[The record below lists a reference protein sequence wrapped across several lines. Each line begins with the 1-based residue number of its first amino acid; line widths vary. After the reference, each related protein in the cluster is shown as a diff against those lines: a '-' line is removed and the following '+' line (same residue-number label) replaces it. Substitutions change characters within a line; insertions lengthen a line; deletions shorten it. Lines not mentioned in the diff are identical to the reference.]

1 MSIFIPN
8 WDSDG
13 VTFETFRAAP
23 RPFGNAV
30 SYVNSAFLARTA
42 SGENLMEDICLPFG
56 AYGIDHAIRASK
68 VEAFLKD
75 KPVSSFVILKAVQ
88 LLKETVSPSEGTTHP
103 EYRISLAV
111 SFLFTFL
118 SSLTKSMNEPAKVNV
133 INGSYTNGTRDTS
146 SGYSLKEHLKV
157 DRNYVPIHSRQEMV
171 FDDEYRPVGK
181 PIKKVG
187 AELQAFGIFFSSMYN
202 VAGFFKIIYF

>member
-42 SGENLMEDICLPFG
+42 SGENLMEDICLAFG

-157 DRNYVPIHSRQEMV
+157 DRNICQYTQDKKWFSMMNTDQSASRSRKSGQSSKLLV
-171 FDDEYRPVGK
+171 YFF
-181 PIKKVG
+181 
-187 AELQAFGIFFSSMYN
+187 LQCTTLPDFL
-202 VAGFFKIIYF
+202 K